1 MSIFKKKIEKNTL
14 PTKSTKE
21 IIEEIHETF
30 YSEVDKLL
38 AEAKIMNTVE
48 TDRQPL
54 IDKSARLEKLGFG
67 QSKEC
72 KEAKKEIERLDKLK
86 LDNLNK
92 KTLIEAI
99 NYFSFKYPQY
109 KFITED
115 SVKKICEKYNLV
127 YGEVSRYIG
136 EIPTKNLE
144 DMEKFTISDD
154 DVCCIEQYR
163 SSGGYRGTPTFRS
176 FTEQVEKDKKD
187 KEWENS
193 HSYMPGLRGG
203 LLSFGQGYTF
213 KGKCPLEIAA
223 PLKDFNTQGM
233 EVKDFKLSN
242 IEIPDPVV
250 LQPVIYDNTKYYL
263 IVTAWGEEGSD
274 ELVVNQKM
282 N

>member
-1 MSIFKKKIEKNTL
+1 MKIFNKKQVIEKT
-14 PTKSTKE
+14 TKE

-38 AEAKIMNTVE
+38 LEAKIMNTIE

-54 IDKSARLEKLGFG
+54 LDKSIRLEKIGFG

-86 LDNLNK
+86 LENLNK
-92 KTLIEAI
+92 ETLIEAI

-115 SVKKICEKYNLV
+115 SVKKICEKYNLI
-127 YGEVSRYIG
+127 YGSVGRYTG

-144 DMEKFTISDD
+144 DMEKFSISDED
-154 DVCCIEQYR
+154 KCYLMITRYMSMY
-163 SSGGYRGTPTFRS
+163 SSESIKIINY
-176 FTEQVEKDKKD
+176 KDFHDYHNPPKKEYND
-187 KEWENS
+187 YISGMRMFDTLGRLHTNCKAA
-193 HSYMPGLRGG
+193 
-203 LLSFGQGYTF
+203 
-213 KGKCPLEIAA
+213 PLEIAA
-223 PLKDFNTQGM
+223 PLKDFNTVGM
-233 EVKDFKLSN
+233 EIKNKQLCK

-250 LQPVIYDNTKYYL
+250 LQPIYFKGIKHYL
-263 IVTAWGEEGSD
+263 IMTAWGEEGSD
-274 ELVVNQKM
+274 ELVINQKM